1 MHAATLPTILL
12 TGFEPFDGASVNA
25 SWEAVCRLDGANLG
39 GHRVVSR
46 CLPTVFDKA
55 DGELEAALVELDP
68 VAVIAVGQADG
79 RDRVSLERVAINLVD
94 ARIADNDGAQPVDR
108 PVLPGGPAAHFSTLP
123 LKPMLA
129 ALHAAN
135 IPAELSCT
143 AGTFVCNHLFYM
155 LCHALRVRPE
165 VPAGFVHVPLLDSQ
179 AAGHPGM
186 PSMSCQMLVE
196 ALVVLVRAVIDPPPV
211 PPGMSTGREN

>member
-1 MHAATLPTILL
+1 MPPATLPTILL

-25 SWEAVCRLDGANLG
+25 SWEAVRRLDGVQPG
-39 GHRVVSR
+39 GYRVVSR
-46 CLPTVFDKA
+46 CLPTVFERA
-55 DGELEAALVELDP
+55 WSALEAALAAFDP

-94 ARIADNDGAQPVDR
+94 ARIPDNDGAQPIDR
-108 PVLPGGPAAHFSTLP
+108 PVLADGPAAHFSTLP

-129 ALHAAN
+129 ALQAAN

-143 AGTFVCNHLFYM
+143 AGTFVCNHLFYR
-155 LCHALRVRPE
+155 LCHALRARPG

-179 AAGHPGM
+179 AAGRGV
-186 PSMSCQMLVE
+186 PSMSCDLLVE
-196 ALVVLVRAVIDPPPV
+196 ALAVLVGAVIDPPAV
-211 PPGMSTGREN
+211 APGMSAGRES